1 MRNLQDATERICEL
15 KGSLVALDALL
26 PAVIDTLSAAGLNR
40 LVASFD
46 AHAEVARTLMLHS
59 EMSDVVLAAF
69 EREVARSGA
78 LLHRSLKL
86 AAQTPLMAG
95 LDPLALTTTQVTS
108 YLGAAA
114 LSKHSGFF
122 FRRHGQLFLVS
133 TRQAMAGCSGAQAPD
148 RLAIELAV
156 KPQDLSRRTRCF
168 LALQSG
174 EQRRWRDMSDAAGP
188 IDVAVIKIASTQLP
202 ESALLLAFD
211 ETHLDACGEDIGIG
225 DTVSMVSFPLDLSSC
240 PEPFPV
246 ARSGSVASPY
256 GLRFRDRSCFL
267 TDIFAHEGSAGSPVL
282 RRRTISRS
290 AAAPVGWQLLGVH
303 SGPLIGSE
311 LEAHRETTLG
321 LHQTWHSEVLMALTK
336 DD

>member
-86 AAQTPLMAG
+86 APQTPPMAG
-95 LDPLALTTTQVTS
+95 MDPLLLTTTQVTS
-108 YLGAAA
+108 CSGAAV
-114 LSKHSGFF
+114 LSEDSGFF
-122 FRRHGQLFLVS
+122 FRRNGQLFLVT
-133 TRQAMAGCSGAQAPD
+133 TRQAMAGRSGSQAPD
-148 RLAIELAV
+148 RLEIKLAV
-156 KPQDLSRRTRCF
+156 NPQDPSRRTRCS
-168 LALQSG
+168 LDLQSG
-174 EQRRWRDMSDAAGP
+174 GQRRWRAMSDSTGS
-188 IDVAVIKIASTQLP
+188 IGVAVLKIESADLP

-211 ETHLDACGEDIGIG
+211 ETHLEACGEDIGIG
-225 DTVSMVSFPLDLSSC
+225 DVVSMVGFPMGLSSC
-240 PEPFPV
+240 NEPLPI
-246 ARSGSVASPY
+246 ARSGSIASPY
-256 GLRFRDRSCFL
+256 GLRFRGRACFL
-267 TDIFAHEGSAGSPVL
+267 TDMLSREGCCGSPVL

-303 SGPLIGSE
+303 SSHPVGPEIE
-311 LEAHRETTLG
+311 QVREPYMA
-321 LHQTWHSEVLMALTK
+321 LHQAWHSEVLMSLTE
-336 DD
+336 DG